1 MMKQLTNEQ
10 LVSRIQSGENTA
22 ENMLQLWQQTKAY
35 IYKVA
40 KRYSGYAEID
50 DLVQEGYFGLNL
62 AVEHY
67 KDQGRKFITYLTFW
81 LKQTMQRYIEN
92 NRSVRLPSE
101 VCHCVIKYNKF
112 IRQYEQEHGCEP
124 SDDVCMEFFDID
136 AETLDKLKKNANK
149 ANISSLDAVI
159 SKDDDSLTLGDS
171 IASEQDLEEAV
182 IRARDHELM
191 SKALWGAIGELSEK
205 QLFVMKRRYQDRDT
219 CEKLGRELG
228 CSFQYIR
235 SLERQTI
242 RKLKQPHLIRRYKDY
257 YEHYLTPY
265 PIIHIGV
272 DSFQRTGYSEVE
284 RAVLGW

>member
-1 MMKQLTNEQ
+1 MTNEQ
-10 LVSRIQSGENTA
+10 LVARIQAGENTA

-40 KRYSGYAEID
+40 KRYSGYAEMD
-50 DLVQEGYFGLNL
+50 ALMQEGYLGLNA

-67 KDQGRKFITYLTFW
+67 KPDQGTKFISYLTFW

-101 VCHCVIKYNKF
+101 VCHRVIKYNKF
-112 IRQYEQEHGCEP
+112 IRQYEQEYGYEP
-124 SDDVCMEFFDID
+124 SDGVCMEFFNID

-171 IASEQDLEEAV
+171 IASEQDLEEEV
-182 IRARDHELM
+182 IKKRDHELM

-219 CEKLGRELG
+219 CEKLGREFG

-242 RKLKQPHLIRRYKDY
+242 IKLKQPHFIRRYKDY
-257 YEHYLTPY
+257 YEHYLTSY
-265 PIIHIGV
+265 PIMHIGI

-284 RAVLGW
+284 RAVLGWD